1 MSTKKTI
8 AKLILGSD
16 IYEDLSSSEKEAC
29 KAKDKYE
36 SVNSENRTLE
46 KECWCLDRS
55 VKTLSNELIS
65 LQKKKKT
72 LDYTIEQLLIGI
84 NKEEADTI
92 LSNELETKKK
102 ELVFL
107 KNELCSLET
116 EHLNLKG
123 KIKGLNEKKISAENR
138 LTELIK
144 EAELLKESFD
154 KEKELRESDAKQANE
169 KLPQRMILR
178 DNLATLKNEWGKK
191 LDEFA
196 AKLDDANKPTLLGL
210 KRELEDYE
218 KKIQNAID
226 IPVE

>member
-1 MSTKKTI
+1 MQVRHHLRNFS
-8 AKLILGSD
+8 
-16 IYEDLSSSEKEAC
+16 
-29 KAKDKYE
+29 
-36 SVNSENRTLE
+36 
-46 KECWCLDRS
+46 
-55 VKTLSNELIS
+55 ELIS

-72 LDYTIEQLLIGI
+72 LDYTIGQLLIGI
-84 NKEEADTI
+84 DKEEADTI

-116 EHLNLKG
+116 EHLDLKG
-123 KIKGLNEKKISAENR
+123 KIKGLNEKKISAGNK

-154 KEKELRESDAKQANE
+154 KKKELRESDRKQAND

-178 DNLATLKNEWGKK
+178 DKLATLKNEWGKK

-196 AKLDDANKPTLLGL
+196 AKLDDANKPTLLRL
-210 KRELEDYE
+210 KCELEDYE